1 MAQTPQPSSQSSQAS
16 TRSPI
21 CVVVG
26 HVDHG
31 KSSVL
36 DYIRNTN
43 IVAHEAGA
51 ITQAIGASIIPIS
64 YIKEKCGDLLKSM
77 NLTFTIPGLLF
88 IDTPGHAAFT
98 SLRKRGGSLADIA
111 ILVIDI
117 NEGFKPQTVESIKI
131 LKECKTPFIIAANKI
146 DLVDGYKLQKE
157 TGAKS
162 VLGNVNA
169 LAADNHKFST
179 AFETKMYEIVQKM
192 YELGFPAERF
202 DRVSDFTKEVA
213 IVPTSAINGDGMGE
227 LLMVLSAL
235 TQKYLE
241 KNLSSTTSGPAQGMI
256 LEVKEQKG
264 LGTVLDAIIY
274 DGTMRVN
281 DTIVIGSVEKPIVA
295 KIKALLQPSAI
306 ADMRDQKARF
316 VSIPQAVAATGVRIS
331 APDIDAVLAG
341 MPFAT
346 CAPASTPL
354 EIEKTKERIMQEI
367 DQGNLQTD
375 DEGVIIK
382 ADTIGG
388 LEALLYLLKEA
399 QIKVRLA
406 SVGQISKKDILE
418 AQSNK
423 AKDPV
428 YACILGFNVKQAQAT
443 ESSPD
448 VHVITA
454 PVIYKIL
461 DLYKEW
467 KDIKEREKLQ
477 AQLKELPKLGKMQFM
492 AGCSFRQNNPAIIG
506 VQIQLGQMAAG
517 MQLMKADG
525 SNAGHIKALQENK
538 TTIPVATKNMEVA
551 CSIDGVA
558 IGRQIA
564 EKDIF
569 YTKIGEEDFL
579 ALKAKKDILALD
591 DREVLKEIAEIMRK
605 QNPLWGL

>member
-1 MAQTPQPSSQSSQAS
+1 MATQETQL
-16 TRSPI
+16 TNCIRSPI

-146 DLVDGYKLQKE
+146 DLVDGYQLQNK

-162 VLGNVNA
+162 VLGNINN
-169 LAADNHKFST
+169 LSQENQKFST

-241 KNLSSTTSGPAQGMI
+241 KNLSSTVSGPAQGMI

-264 LGTVLDAIIY
+264 LGTVLDAIVY
-274 DGTMRVN
+274 DGTMKVN
-281 DTIVIGSVEKPIVA
+281 DTIVIGNVEKPIVT

-316 VSIPQAVAATGVRIS
+316 VAINQVTAATGVRIS
-331 APDIDAVLAG
+331 APEIDNALAG

-346 CAPASTPL
+346 CANSPA
-354 EIEKTKERIMQEI
+354 EIEKTKEKIMQEI
-367 DQGNLQTD
+367 DQGNLETD

-406 SVGQISKKDILE
+406 SVGQISKKDMLE

-423 AKDPV
+423 TKDPI
-428 YACILGFNVKQAQAT
+428 YACILGFNIKQT
-443 ESSPD
+443 SESLPD

-467 KDIKEREKLQ
+467 KDAKEREKLQ

-492 AGCSFRQNNPAIIG
+492 TGCSFRQNNPAIIG
-506 VQIQLGQMAAG
+506 VQILIGQMAAG

-525 SNAGHIKALQENK
+525 SSAGQIKSLQENK
-538 TTIPVATKNMEVA
+538 TTIPVATRNMEVA

-579 ALKAKKDILALD
+579 TLKAKKDILAAD